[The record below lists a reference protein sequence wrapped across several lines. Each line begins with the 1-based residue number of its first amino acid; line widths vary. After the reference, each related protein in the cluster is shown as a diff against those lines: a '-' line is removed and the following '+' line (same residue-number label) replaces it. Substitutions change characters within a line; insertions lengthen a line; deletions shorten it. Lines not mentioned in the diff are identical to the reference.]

1 MNLEEKVIDI
11 ISESLGVDPD
21 EVSPD
26 SHLTQ
31 DLNATDLEISDL
43 MVKIGRQFEV
53 TFSQE
58 ETEEVETVGQII
70 DLVADKIGEF
80 T

>member
-21 EVSPD
+21 EVLPD